1 MRTRC
6 VTEAWRCSFKR
17 AFNDGS
23 QKSGHQNWGASCATD
38 VQGVTPDPAL
48 GSLWLLPPPPH
59 PIGRPSVRPAF
70 NCGVWDHFL
79 RLPHFLDRSW
89 LYSYLYPVHLLSIQP
104 CFGSLQWVPGPW
116 ILDHW
121 ASPPIWLSIGFH
133 LLSMDSL
140 SRKRSRHNICESGRS
155 PLNGKVSMKASVVKK
170 GLSTIFICGIC
181 TKLKFKVT
189 LGEFD
194 FHEIT
199 NEQLEMVPLWDQYL
213 AISQCLSIN

>member
-1 MRTRC
+1 MRRLLCNRRSRSHARPRIGFALTIAPSSTSYRPTISSAC
-6 VTEAWRCSFKR
+6 V
-17 AFNDGS
+17 
-23 QKSGHQNWGASCATD
+23 Q
-38 VQGVTPDPAL
+38 
-48 GSLWLLPPPPH
+48 LW
-59 PIGRPSVRPAF
+59 SVRPLFASSTF
-70 NCGVWDHFL
+70 PRQKLTQLISN
-79 RLPHFLDRSW
+79 
-89 LYSYLYPVHLLSIQP
+89 PVHPLSIQP

-170 GLSTIFICGIC
+170 DLSTIFICGIC
-181 TKLKFKVT
+181 TKLKFKGT
-189 LGEFD
+189 LGELN

-199 NEQLEMVPLWDQYL
+199 NEQSEMVPL
-213 AISQCLSIN
+213 